1 MIPFRIY
8 NGFFDDKNQSTKY
21 ESIEVFVQLSFSKK
35 KVPDLKNFFGFVI
48 LIRIGAYKRIQSLST
63 VMIDYI
69 FQLCTIF

>member
-35 KVPDLKNFFGFVI
+35 KIVPDLKTFSSFLGNI
-48 LIRIGAYKRIQSLST
+48 DAQLSHSS
-63 VMIDYI
+63 
-69 FQLCTIF
+69 